1 MSSDVEQK
9 LRGLVVSEKFGTA
22 YSGIS
27 ELAYGCY
34 GKKEVGDR
42 SFPVDD
48 KGVPLTDE
56 NIEKVLNAPFDDD
69 FDSLGEFK
77 NFGEMLQHTVSVFT
91 EIYTHAKAGDVDPDA
106 IERIL
111 SKTDVYLYLAYVWPL
126 YLRKQKIRKDDN
138 EKEFWES
145 RLPKKSNNKD

>member
-77 NFGEMLQHTVSVFT
+77 NFGEMLQHTVSVCHGD
-91 EIYTHAKAGDVDPDA
+91 IHAREGRGCGSRCDRANFVED
-106 IERIL
+106 R
-111 SKTDVYLYLAYVWPL
+111 
-126 YLRKQKIRKDDN
+126 
-138 EKEFWES
+138 
-145 RLPKKSNNKD
+145 RLPLSCLRVAALSAEAKDPERRQ